1 MTTPTIITR
10 LWDLFLV
17 DNYNTPTHINKLI
30 AKKNKTPLLCKE
42 ENGKFIQND
51 HAIPPSII
59 RAGYTPD
66 FQQKIAKENPGLRVK
81 SAAELNNRK

>member
-1 MTTPTIITR
+1 MEARKFLTNYSNDAAEKTTAEWKK
-10 LWDLFLV
+10 LGEYLLV
-17 DNYNTPTHINKLI
+17 KYMDGNIK
-30 AKKNKTPLLCKE
+30 KE